1 MAQESFYVR
10 FFWLAVTAILAWT
23 GVAMSF
29 GMTMR
34 TDMSV
39 IRVQMDAMQAGI
51 TKMELS
57 LIDGTRNRYTSDNA
71 AQDRATVNR
80 QIDANTEWNRK
91 QDEELKQLA
100 VWRAAVQ
107 AKIDAR

>member
-10 FFWLAVTAILAWT
+10 FFWLAVTAILGWT
-23 GVAMSF
+23 GGVVVF

-34 TDMSV
+34 TDISV
-39 IRVQMDAMQAGI
+39 MRVQMDAMQASV

-57 LIDGTRNRYTSDNA
+57 LLDGTRSRYTSDNA

-91 QDEELKQLA
+91 QDTELKALE
-100 VWRAAVQ
+100 VWRAGVQ
-107 AKIDAR
+107 PKLDAR